1 METMDWVA
9 FLSTVV
15 LVATIATSIFAV
27 AAYAVSRGLTRRR
40 PAAAAAAA
48 GAGTAAAA
56 HPAAKAP
63 PAGETQIT
71 GTEQPA
77 GVLRLADAEQPASA
91 PIPTADPRGGRMLR
105 WYNPFQA
112 DPEEAGPAARAAET
126 KPHE

>member
-27 AAYAVSRGLTRRR
+27 AAYAVSRGLTRRK
-40 PAAAAAAA
+40 PAAAAAT

-56 HPAAKAP
+56 HPAAKAS

-71 GTEQPA
+71 GTERPA
-77 GVLRLADAEQPASA
+77 GILRLADAEPPASA
-91 PIPTADPRGGRMLR
+91 PIPTAEPRGGRMLK